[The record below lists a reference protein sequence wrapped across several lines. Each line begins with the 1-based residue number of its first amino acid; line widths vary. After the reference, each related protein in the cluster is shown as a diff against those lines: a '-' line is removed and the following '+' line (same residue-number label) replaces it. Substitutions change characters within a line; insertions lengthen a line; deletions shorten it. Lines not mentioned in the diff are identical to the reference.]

1 MQLFDSLY
9 SYQFGQVHTV
19 IPKLIPNI
27 ESPDISRLNKRNV
40 AMDPF
45 TKFNQRNKSKEKILQ
60 TDWSR
65 VFWSHNPK

>member
-1 MQLFDSLY
+1 MWFYQIYMQLFDSLY

-27 ESPDISRLNKRNV
+27 ESPDISRLNKHNV

-45 TKFNQRNKSKEKILQ
+45 TKFN
-60 TDWSR
+60 
-65 VFWSHNPK
+65 